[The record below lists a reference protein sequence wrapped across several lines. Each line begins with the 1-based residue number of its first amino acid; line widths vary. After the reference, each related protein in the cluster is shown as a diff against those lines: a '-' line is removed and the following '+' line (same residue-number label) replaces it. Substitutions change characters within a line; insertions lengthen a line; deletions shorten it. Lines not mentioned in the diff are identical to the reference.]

1 MNIGYIKIALAL
13 LSVAGYVQ
21 NIAFA
26 SDSAPASNPSNEE
39 SKQQLFIDPEE
50 AKQQLFIDP
59 EEAKQAADVMAD
71 ALALAQE
78 HAQNTKDYKLY
89 YKKDDEAIIYFKNF
103 KDTVIGKLELIV
115 PNPDSYDGIINMLM
129 DPNGP
134 KKIYNTFDEEDKQ
147 QLFIDPEEAKQQ
159 LFIDP
164 EEAKQAADVMADA
177 LALAQEHAQNT
188 KDYKLYYKKDDE
200 AIIYFKNFKDT
211 VIGKL
216 ELIVPNPD
224 SYDGIIN
231 MLMDPNGPKK
241 IYNTFDEGTL
251 SRIYDPNLL
260 IVRQQYKSIWGS
272 WQRHFYALVNK
283 VESSE
288 DETAII
294 MVSLDVNDYNNEK
307 YKIHVNPIV
316 ESANLF
322 KPDINSQEDI
332 RNKESKKMYINL
344 VTFFIKK
351 EENCVKVTFV
361 GSIDMNAYSRASQQT
376 LRKIAAEDI
385 LLIAKLRNIFKKE

>member
-39 SKQQLFIDPEE
+39 SKHQLSIDPEEAKQQLFIDPEE
-50 AKQQLFIDP
+50 AKQQLSIDP

-78 HAQNTKDYKLY
+78 HAQNTNDYELY
-89 YKKDDEAIIYFKNF
+89 YKKDDEAILYFKNF
-103 KDTVIGKLELIV
+103 KNTVIGKLELIV

-134 KKIYNTFDEEDKQ
+134 KKIYKTFTD
-147 QLFIDPEEAKQQ
+147 
-159 LFIDP
+159 
-164 EEAKQAADVMADA
+164 
-177 LALAQEHAQNT
+177 
-188 KDYKLYYKKDDE
+188 
-200 AIIYFKNFKDT
+200 
-211 VIGKL
+211 
-216 ELIVPNPD
+216 
-224 SYDGIIN
+224 
-231 MLMDPNGPKK
+231 
-241 IYNTFDEGTL
+241 GTL

-272 WQRHFYALVNK
+272 WQRHFYGLVNK

-294 MVSLDVNDYNNEK
+294 MVSLDVNDYNNRP

-322 KPDINSQEDI
+322 KPNINSQEDI

-385 LLIAKLRNIFKKE
+385 LLFAKLRNIFKKE